1 MISGSIV
8 VRSQGDFV
16 VFNTNEGVLKRYELT
31 LPVYVVVTAPV
42 SNESNLS

>member
-31 LPVYVVVTAPV
+31 LYVVVTAPV